1 MEVIS
6 RALTALL
13 RIGLCL
19 PLVFGPLGTESGLA
33 AAQEPSPSPTAT
45 ATFGNCDAGCNG
57 QPCGPL
63 REDGSPTATCVNFLN
78 LGICGCWPNC
88 SYRSHAGDPCGLPC
102 PDGSVAGRCI
112 CPLGADMCYCQGSCP
127 PTACA
132 QCQCNGDRNGDGRVT
147 IDEVLDAVHNAL
159 EGCPTPIQT
168 P

>member
-19 PLVFGPLGTESGLA
+19 PLVFGPLATESGLA

-45 ATFGNCDAGCNG
+45 ATFGNCDAGCDG

-63 REDGSPTATCVNFLN
+63 RPDGSPSAACVKSF
-78 LGICGCWPNC
+78 GICGCFGLC
-88 SYRSHAGDPCGLPC
+88 SYKPHTGEPCGLPC
-102 PDGSVAGRCI
+102 SDGSFNGRCFCGESMGCLCNFVG
-112 CPLGADMCYCQGSCP
+112 CPTL
-127 PTACA
+127 CA
-132 QCQCNGDRNGDGRVT
+132 QCQCNGDRNGDGGVT
-147 IDEVLDAVHNAL
+147 VDEILDAVHNAL
-159 EGCPTPIQT
+159 AGCPTPIQT